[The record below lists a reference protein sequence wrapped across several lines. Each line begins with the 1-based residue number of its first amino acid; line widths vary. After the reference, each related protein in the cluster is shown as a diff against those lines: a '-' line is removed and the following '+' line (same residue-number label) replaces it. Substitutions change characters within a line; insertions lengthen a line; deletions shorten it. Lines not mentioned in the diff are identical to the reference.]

1 MADAARIQTIVEAIS
16 RLSPAERRNLVR
28 RLRVS
33 GLLAADELTTDRQR
47 LSVAPALGVTPLP
60 VAPVAAQV
68 APPSVAP
75 PSVAPPP
82 VASPGPQS
90 PSASAVRLRMATPPT
105 GSDMPAVSGRVVLG
119 SPQHEEAPDL
129 DPHDMAPLPGRA
141 PERPIVI
148 ALRSADTEARD
159 GASGVYMLHWPGHRP
174 QSVQVRFSG
183 RPSLEQAHYE
193 MLETALQAVMRR
205 LRDSQADASTA
216 RLEIYLTSDQLIDE
230 LIGEEPV
237 ADARLMTQH
246 DRVVDLLDRFDD
258 WRLLRT
264 GDPQAGA
271 G

>member
-16 RLSPAERRNLVR
+16 RLSPAARRDLAR

-33 GLLAADELTTDRQR
+33 GLLAPDELATDRQR
-47 LSVAPALGVTPLP
+47 LSVAPALGIPAPATRQPAPPHLVKPLP
-60 VAPVAAQV
+60 APAEA
-68 APPSVAP
+68 
-75 PSVAPPP
+75 
-82 VASPGPQS
+82 
-90 PSASAVRLRMATPPT
+90 PSATSSAVRLRMATRPAGGDT
-105 GSDMPAVSGRVVLG
+105 PAVSGRVVLG
-119 SPQHEEAPDL
+119 SPQHEEGAEL

-205 LRDSQADASTA
+205 LRDSQADAATA

>member
-159 GASGVYMLHWPGHRP
+159 SASGVYMLHWPGHR
-174 QSVQVRFSG
+174 
-183 RPSLEQAHYE
+183 
-193 MLETALQAVMRR
+193 
-205 LRDSQADASTA
+205 
-216 RLEIYLTSDQLIDE
+216 
-230 LIGEEPV
+230 
-237 ADARLMTQH
+237 
-246 DRVVDLLDRFDD
+246 
-258 WRLLRT
+258 
-264 GDPQAGA
+264 
-271 G
+271 

>member
-1 MADAARIQTIVEAIS
+1 MADAAHIQTIVEAIS
-16 RLSPAERRNLVR
+16 RLSPAERRDLAR

-33 GLLAADELTTDRQR
+33 GLFAADELATDRLR
-47 LSVAPALGVTPLP
+47 LSVAPALGLTPPP

-68 APPSVAP
+68 VPPPAAPPLA
-75 PSVAPPP
+75 APPP
-82 VASPGPQS
+82 AAPPELQS
-90 PSASAVRLRMATPPT
+90 PSVSAVRLRMATRPA
-105 GSDMPAVSGRVVLG
+105 GSDTPAVSGRVVLG
-119 SPQHEEAPDL
+119 SPQHDAAPEL

-148 ALRSADTEARD
+148 ALRSADIEARD
-159 GASGVYMLHWPGHRP
+159 GANGVYMLHWPGHRP

-205 LRDSQADASTA
+205 LRDNQADPATA

-237 ADARLMTQH
+237 ADARLMTQN

-264 GDPQAGA
+264 GDPQAG
-271 G
+271 

>member
-1 MADAARIQTIVEAIS
+1 MKVDAVFRS
-16 RLSPAERRNLVR
+16 RRSNILATRGMVATSQP
-28 RLRVS
+28 
-33 GLLAADELTTDRQR
+33 LAAQAGPPLVVPPEPL
-47 LSVAPALGVTPLP
+47 APAT
-60 VAPVAAQV
+60 
-68 APPSVAP
+68 
-75 PSVAPPP
+75 
-82 VASPGPQS
+82 
-90 PSASAVRLRMATPPT
+90 SAVRLRMATRPA
-105 GSDMPAVSGRVVLG
+105 GGDAPAVSGRVVLG
-119 SPQHEEAPDL
+119 SPQHEEAPEL

-148 ALRSADTEARD
+148 ALRSADIEARD
-159 GASGVYMLHWPGHRP
+159 GAIGVYMLHWPGHRP

-205 LRDSQADASTA
+205 LRDSQADPSTA

>member
-16 RLSPAERRNLVR
+16 RLSPAARRDLVR

-33 GLLAADELTTDRQR
+33 GLLATDELATDRQR
-47 LSVAPALGVTPLP
+47 LSVAPALGVTPPP
-60 VAPVAAQV
+60 VAPAAAQV
-68 APPSVAP
+68 VPPPA
-75 PSVAPPP
+75 APPP
-82 VASPGPQS
+82 VASPAPQA

-148 ALRSADTEARD
+148 ALRSADIEARD

-193 MLETALQAVMRR
+193 MLEMALQAVMRR
-205 LRDSQADASTA
+205 LRDSQADAATA

>member
-16 RLSPAERRNLVR
+16 RLSPAERRDLAR

-33 GLLAADELTTDRQR
+33 GLLAADELATDRQR
-47 LSVAPALGVTPLP
+47 LSVAPALGVTPPP

-68 APPSVAP
+68 APAPAAP
-75 PSVAPPP
+75 PPAAPPP
-82 VASPGPQS
+82 VVSPEPQA
-90 PSASAVRLRMATPPT
+90 PSTSAVRLRMATPST
-105 GSDMPAVSGRVVLG
+105 GSDTPAVIGRVVLG
-119 SPQHEEAPDL
+119 SPQHEEAPEL

-148 ALRSADTEARD
+148 ALRSADIEARD

-205 LRDSQADASTA
+205 LRDSQADPSTA

-237 ADARLMTQH
+237 ADARLMTQN

-264 GDPQAGA
+264 GDPQAG
-271 G
+271 